1 MLPSKAEPGG
11 LWEGQ
16 RRASVLM
23 ASAEALCSA
32 GIPRMKTLHAS
43 LQGRCGA
50 GGCPR
55 CFPGRPPITSW
66 LVHSGLSTMCPR
78 EGGPLQS

>member
-43 LQGRCGA
+43 LQGRVWGRGLPTLLSWEAPDHQLAGA
-50 GGCPR
+50 FWP
-55 CFPGRPPITSW
+55 
-66 LVHSGLSTMCPR
+66 LHHVST
-78 EGGPLQS
+78 